1 MLLEFTGDFPD
12 AHYRVSDF
20 VGIEDVGR
28 QRVAASVPG
37 ATISVNRDAGH
48 GFETGFETGEA
59 TGKISGSDSTDR
71 SAAVYVS

>member
-1 MLLEFTGDFPD
+1 M
-12 AHYRVSDF
+12 SDL

-37 ATISVNRDAGH
+37 AAVSVNEDAGH
-48 GFETGFETGEA
+48 GFEAGVD

-71 SAAVYVS
+71 SAAV